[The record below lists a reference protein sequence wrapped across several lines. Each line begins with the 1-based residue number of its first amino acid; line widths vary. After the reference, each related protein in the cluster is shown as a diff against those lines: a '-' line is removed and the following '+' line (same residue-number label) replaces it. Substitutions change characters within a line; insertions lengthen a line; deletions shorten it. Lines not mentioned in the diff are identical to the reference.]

1 MSTTVTAS
9 SSYYD
14 PSYSRNNVVSAKLAK
29 IGNSS
34 QYITEFF
41 SINIIRLLR
50 SVTLNRQGTI
60 GSVPLPTQS
69 WKLYGNTTAYWLI
82 AVVNGF
88 GSYLAIPDSLVIGY
102 PDISIINNLTNIS
115 AGVNLNQ
122 SNVTI

>member
-1 MSTTVTAS
+1 MATATST
-9 SSYYD
+9 YYD
-14 PSYSRNNVVSAKLAK
+14 PTYSRNNLVSAKLAK
-29 IGNSS
+29 VGNNS

-41 SINIIRLLR
+41 SMDIIRFLR
-50 SVTLNRQGTI
+50 AVNLQQLSKI

-69 WKLYGNTTAYWLI
+69 WKLYGNTTAYWMI

-88 GSYLAIPDSLVIGY
+88 GSYLVIPDSLVIGY
-102 PDISIINNLTNIS
+102 PDITIVNNLANIS